1 MGPGTDDTTAARPG
15 STLRL
20 RAGLVVTLV
29 LPSLVATA
37 AVTALL
43 FHVAEADPGGASP
56 RAAQA
61 ERDALRVL
69 AGALS
74 RLPPGRRVEAVA
86 VLSRGFAGRL
96 VLVGPGRPP
105 SPVEG
110 FSRPVTPPW
119 RVPAEGLAEA
129 RGGGAD
135 SVLVAGAP
143 FAGPDDG
150 AGVVSIVVPAPADR
164 ASRLPWFALAFG
176 IIVIGLSLLPVLV
189 VAQRFAADLRRLERG
204 LAGLFAADETA
215 GAPAEPTP
223 RLPQAGDE
231 LGLFAWIYESVRGR
245 LDADLRRYRKAR
257 AHLARADQDKIDF
270 LAVMSHELRTP
281 LNTIIGFS
289 EVLLEGLEGPLAPG
303 QREDLRII
311 RESGDHLLNL
321 VNDILDLSALH
332 AGQIRIEPA
341 ETDAVEVA
349 RAVMDE
355 AEGQLRDKPVRLVMQ
370 FEHEQLHLRAD
381 ARLLRRVLQNLVG
394 NALKFTQH
402 GEVRL
407 ELHREGDQAVLS
419 VSDTGPGIAA
429 DALAAVFEEY
439 RQTGDTRTRREGT
452 GLGLAI
458 VRRLA
463 QMHGGDVTARSTL
476 GEGSTFIVRLPLAGP
491 PAGDRDG

>member
-1 MGPGTDDTTAARPG
+1 MPGEDHTTAARPG
-15 STLRL
+15 ATPRL
-20 RAGLVVTLV
+20 RVGLVTALV
-29 LPSLVATA
+29 LPSLAATA

-43 FHVAEADPGGASP
+43 FLVAEGDPLAATR
-56 RAAQA
+56 RAALA
-61 ERDALRVL
+61 ERDAMRVV
-69 AGALS
+69 AGALRDIRAE
-74 RLPPGRRVEAVA
+74 RLPDAVA
-86 VLSRGFAGRL
+86 QLSRGFAGRL
-96 VLVGPGRPP
+96 VLVGPGRRPA
-105 SPVEG
+105 SVEG
-110 FSRPVTPPW
+110 PSGPVAPPW
-119 RVPAEGLAEA
+119 RVPAGGLAEL
-129 RGGGAD
+129 GGEEAD
-135 SVLVAGAP
+135 PVLVAGAP
-143 FAGPDDG
+143 LGG
-150 AGVVSIVVPAPADR
+150 AEEGTGVVSIVEPAPVDL
-164 ASRLPWFALAFG
+164 ASRRPWFALAFG
-176 IIVIGLSLLPVLV
+176 AIIIGLSLLPVLV

-204 LAGLFAADETA
+204 LDGLFVAEDTA
-215 GAPAEPTP
+215 GASMAPRP

-231 LGLFAWIYESVRGR
+231 LGLFAWTYESVRER
-245 LDADLRRYRKAR
+245 LAADLRRYRKAR

-332 AGQIRIEPA
+332 AGQLHAEFT
-341 ETDAVEVA
+341 ETDAVDVA

-355 AEGQLRDKPVRLVMQ
+355 AEGQLRDKPVRLAVR
-370 FEHEQLHLRAD
+370 FEHERLRLRAD
-381 ARLLRRVLQNLVG
+381 ARLLRRILQNLVG
-394 NALKFTQH
+394 NALKFTQR

-407 ELHREGDQAVLS
+407 EVSREDDQAVLA

-439 RQTGDTRTRREGT
+439 RQTGDARTKREGT

-463 QMHGGDVTARSTL
+463 QMHGGDVTAQSTL
-476 GEGSTFIVRLPLAGP
+476 GEGSTFTVRLPLAGP
-491 PAGDRDG
+491 PAGERHG